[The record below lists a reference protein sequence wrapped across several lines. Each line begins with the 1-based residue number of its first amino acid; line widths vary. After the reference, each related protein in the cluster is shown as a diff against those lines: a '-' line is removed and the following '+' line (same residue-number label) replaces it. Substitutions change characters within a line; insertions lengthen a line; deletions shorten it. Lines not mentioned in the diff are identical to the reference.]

1 MFRRALTRGV
11 VSGRI
16 RNSPKKLIPPPR
28 LDRGSLDI
36 DYSLKVNQ
44 SHITLCPL
52 VLSELYTLRKLP
64 HQREEIVKEV
74 L

>member
-16 RNSPKKLIPPPR
+16 CNSPKKLIPPPGPD
-28 LDRGSLDI
+28 LGSLDI
-36 DYSLKVNQ
+36 DYSLEVNQ
-44 SHITLCPL
+44 SHITLCPI
-52 VLSELYTLRKLP
+52 VLSELCPLRKLP